1 MENREDFV
9 RNQTERISRLGGGRV
24 FYGWI
29 LVAVVWLIYMFTTAL
44 PLYGGS
50 VLNSLVV
57 LKAGVSEEKLGL
69 ATTVHTAMSGALSPV
84 VGYVVKRRGS
94 RVAFIVGSLFT
105 LSAAVGFIL
114 LPAGG
119 VQLVLCYGVLAALGI
134 SIGGTLTTQSILIR
148 WFDQNQAVALSLALT
163 SGAVGGF
170 IGPVIMNALSGSGDW
185 RPGWGL
191 VGAGAVAALLMA
203 LFLVKDKPADIG
215 EIPDGHAYAARNARR
230 RKEDG
235 ETSASALPSMTLGEA
250 LRTKEFYISTGTSIF
265 RLALHYSVLGYVV
278 VYAAGSGI
286 PSGQAALLVS
296 AISITSLAGRLM
308 VGVLHKAGVPVK
320 ALLFLSSMSMAACGL
335 LLFFGKGFLCFVLG
349 SMCAGLGFGIS
360 MVNGSMYLT
369 HYFGPE
375 HFSVIY
381 GALSPVSTVV
391 ASCGPAI
398 TGAVA
403 ATGGYG
409 GPFLVMGLANA
420 AMAVPCLFSSMPR
433 KRRGGQ

>member
-1 MENREDFV
+1 MRKQAENEM
-9 RNQTERISRLGGGRV
+9 QSGGSRI

-29 LVAVVWLIYMFTTAL
+29 MVAVVWLIYMFTTAL

-57 LKAGVSEEKLGL
+57 LKAGVKEETLGL
-69 ATTVHTAMSGALSPV
+69 AATVHTAMTGVLSPL
-84 VGYVVKRRGS
+84 VGYVVKCRGS
-94 RVAFIVGSLFT
+94 RLAFIVGSLFA
-105 LSAAVGFIL
+105 LGAAVGFVL

-119 VQLVLCYGVLAALGI
+119 FQLVLCYGVLAALGI
-134 SIGGTLTTQSILIR
+134 GIGGTLTTQSLIIR
-148 WFDQNQAVALSLALT
+148 WFDANQAVALSLALT

-185 RPGWGL
+185 RPGWTL
-191 VGAGAVAALLMA
+191 VGAGAVAALLMS

-215 EIPDGHAYAARNARR
+215 EVPDGRAYAERH
-230 RKEDG
+230 DG
-235 ETSASALPSMTLGEA
+235 PAHKNGPAPMSALPSLTLGEA
-250 LRTKEFYISTGTSIF
+250 VRTKEFYISTGMSIF
-265 RLALHYSVLGYVV
+265 RLALYYSVLGYVV
-278 VYAAGSGI
+278 VYAATSGI
-286 PSGQAALLVS
+286 PSARAALLVS

-308 VGVLHKAGVPVK
+308 VGVLHKAGMEVRT
-320 ALLFLSSMSMAACGL
+320 LLFLSGLSMAACGL
-335 LLFFGKGFLCFVLG
+335 LLFLGRGFGCFVAG

-403 ATGGYG
+403 AATGSYG
-409 GPFLVMGLANA
+409 LPFLVMGIANA
-420 AMAVPCLFSSMPR
+420 VVSVLSLFSRLPE
-433 KRRGGQ
+433 KRR